1 MAKQKREVDVREEM
15 FDRVKALHWCFILI
29 GMCVLARLVWVSFFS
44 AEVAHNA
51 ARLEER
57 IFIADSVYARRGSI
71 LARDGE
77 PLATSILRYRVDFDM
92 ASEGFDSLE
101 IFRKQADTLSKRL
114 AGFFG
119 GSAASYRDLM
129 LKRHQE
135 HYRLVYRKDSNVL
148 RSEGW
153 FDRINRYAEEA
164 GVIVEHYVLS
174 SGLKEI
180 IEGTSI
186 AKYFKK
192 IYACEFL
199 YKDGQAYWPKMAV
212 NYTNKTQFVYRI
224 NKGVLDINNNVD
236 LNSSRPDNEKR
247 VLFSNMIYIG
257 DGLTDVPCMKL
268 VKQSGGR
275 SIAIY
280 HPGEDHNAAPLLKH
294 KRVDWMFEADY
305 SKGSELD
312 RTMELLLKNLAY
324 QNKLQEINEQQKKDL
339 DEDL

>member
-1 MAKQKREVDVREEM
+1 MNKPIIAIMYDFDKTLCTRDMQEYTFIPSVGMDPDEFWNLTGKVAK
-15 FDRVKALHWCFILI
+15 
-29 GMCVLARLVWVSFFS
+29 
-44 AEVAHNA
+44 AETM
-51 ARLEER
+51 
-57 IFIADSVYARRGSI
+57 DSI
-71 LARDGE
+71 LTYMYCMVEKARETGI
-77 PLATSILRYRVDFDM
+77 PLTR
-92 ASEGFDSLE
+92 ESLV
-101 IFRKQADTLSKRL
+101 AC
-114 AGFFG
+114 G
-119 GSAASYRDLM
+119 
-129 LKRHQE
+129 
-135 HYRLVYRKDSNVL
+135 KDIEYHKGV
-148 RSEGW
+148 EEW
-153 FDRINRYAEEA
+153 FQRINRYAEQA

-236 LNSSRPDNEKR
+236 LNSSRPDSEKR

-305 SKGSELD
+305 SEGSELD

>member
-1 MAKQKREVDVREEM
+1 MNKPIIAIMYDFDKTLCTRDMQEYTFIPSVGMDPDEFWNLTGKVAK
-15 FDRVKALHWCFILI
+15 
-29 GMCVLARLVWVSFFS
+29 
-44 AEVAHNA
+44 AETM
-51 ARLEER
+51 
-57 IFIADSVYARRGSI
+57 DSI
-71 LARDGE
+71 LTYMYCMVEKARETGI
-77 PLATSILRYRVDFDM
+77 PLTR
-92 ASEGFDSLE
+92 ESLV
-101 IFRKQADTLSKRL
+101 AC
-114 AGFFG
+114 G
-119 GSAASYRDLM
+119 
-129 LKRHQE
+129 
-135 HYRLVYRKDSNVL
+135 KDIEYHKGV
-148 RSEGW
+148 EEW
-153 FDRINRYAEEA
+153 FQRINRYAEQA

-236 LNSSRPDNEKR
+236 LNSSRPDSEKR

-268 VKQSGGR
+268 VKQSGGH

-305 SKGSELD
+305 SEGSELD

-324 QNKLQEINEQQKKDL
+324 QNKLQEINELQKKDL

>member
-1 MAKQKREVDVREEM
+1 MNKPIIAIMYDFDKTLCTRDMQEYTFIPSVGMDPDEFWNLTGKVAK
-15 FDRVKALHWCFILI
+15 
-29 GMCVLARLVWVSFFS
+29 
-44 AEVAHNA
+44 AETM
-51 ARLEER
+51 
-57 IFIADSVYARRGSI
+57 DSI
-71 LARDGE
+71 LTYMYCMVEKARETGI
-77 PLATSILRYRVDFDM
+77 PLTR
-92 ASEGFDSLE
+92 ESLV
-101 IFRKQADTLSKRL
+101 AC
-114 AGFFG
+114 G
-119 GSAASYRDLM
+119 
-129 LKRHQE
+129 
-135 HYRLVYRKDSNVL
+135 KDIEYHKGV
-148 RSEGW
+148 EEW
-153 FDRINRYAEEA
+153 FQRINRYAEQA

-224 NKGVLDINNNVD
+224 NKGALDRKNHVD
-236 LNSSRPDNEKR
+236 LNSSRPDSEKR

-268 VKQSGGR
+268 VKQSGGH

-324 QNKLQEINEQQKKDL
+324 QNKLQEINELQKKDL

>member
-1 MAKQKREVDVREEM
+1 MNKPIIAIMYDFDKTLCTRDMQEYTFIPSVGMDPDEFWNLTGKVAK
-15 FDRVKALHWCFILI
+15 
-29 GMCVLARLVWVSFFS
+29 
-44 AEVAHNA
+44 AETM
-51 ARLEER
+51 
-57 IFIADSVYARRGSI
+57 DSI
-71 LARDGE
+71 LTYMYCMVEKARETGI
-77 PLATSILRYRVDFDM
+77 PLTR
-92 ASEGFDSLE
+92 ESLV
-101 IFRKQADTLSKRL
+101 AC
-114 AGFFG
+114 G
-119 GSAASYRDLM
+119 
-129 LKRHQE
+129 
-135 HYRLVYRKDSNVL
+135 KDIEYHKGV
-148 RSEGW
+148 EEW
-153 FDRINRYAEEA
+153 FQRINRYAEQA

-305 SKGSELD
+305 SEGSELD

-324 QNKLQEINEQQKKDL
+324 QNKLQEINELQKKDL